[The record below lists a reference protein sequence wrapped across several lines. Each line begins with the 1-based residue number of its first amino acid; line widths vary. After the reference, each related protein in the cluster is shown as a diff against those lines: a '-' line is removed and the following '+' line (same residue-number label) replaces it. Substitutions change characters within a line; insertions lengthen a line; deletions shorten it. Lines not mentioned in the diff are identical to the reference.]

1 MASFEVAFN
10 WMMDNEDASRAYKT
24 VPDTGGMAISGIN
37 SAAYPSDFA
46 RINAIQQGLRGQA
59 VAAFYQ
65 QNFWNQWYAQIE
77 SDDVAKRVFDAAVNM
92 GPGTACKIIQEA
104 AGAVPDGAWG
114 PNTVAAINRCGP
126 AALVTAFKQDR
137 LNHYVAIVST
147 NPADALYLG
156 TEEQPGPWWIRSMK

>member
-1 MASFEVAFN
+1 MASFNVAFS
-10 WMMDNEDASRAYKT
+10 WMMDNEDAARKYAT

-46 RINAIQQGLRGQA
+46 RINAMPQSLRGPA
-59 VAAFYQ
+59 VADFYQ

-92 GPGTACKIIQEA
+92 GPGTACKLIQEA

-114 PNTVAAINRCGP
+114 PNTVAAINRCD
-126 AALVTAFKQDR
+126 ADTLVTAFKQDR
-137 LNHYVAIVST
+137 LNHYTAIVST
-147 NPADALYLG
+147 NPSDAKYLG